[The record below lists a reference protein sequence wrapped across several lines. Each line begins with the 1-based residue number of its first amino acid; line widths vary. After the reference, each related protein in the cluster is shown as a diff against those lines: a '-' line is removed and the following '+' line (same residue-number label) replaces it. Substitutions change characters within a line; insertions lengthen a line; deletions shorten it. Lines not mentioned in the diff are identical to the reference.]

1 MDLEVSLR
9 NEGDGPRSKRAQI
22 IRAAVEH
29 FGEFGYAETKWSTI
43 AKQVGIGQTGLYHYF
58 ESKTHCLLAVLRIV
72 MERSHANMTLA
83 QEETEDA
90 HSALRLYLKKTF
102 EISEFEQLQ
111 LRILQEN
118 LSILSSP
125 RTKSK
130 VEEKERR
137 IIRQLVRSLET
148 RMSELLHQ
156 AMETGLI
163 PQRDPKLLARVVLG
177 TVTSVWR
184 WYRVG
189 GIYKV
194 DEAGDFVT
202 EACCR
207 MISK

>member
-1 MDLEVSLR
+1 
-9 NEGDGPRSKRAQI
+9 
-22 IRAAVEH
+22 
-29 FGEFGYAETKWSTI
+29 
-43 AKQVGIGQTGLYHYF
+43 
-58 ESKTHCLLAVLRIV
+58 
-72 MERSHANMTLA
+72 
-83 QEETEDA
+83 
-90 HSALRLYLKKTF
+90 
-102 EISEFEQLQ
+102 
-111 LRILQEN
+111 
-118 LSILSSP
+118 
-125 RTKSK
+125 
-130 VEEKERR
+130 
-137 IIRQLVRSLET
+137 RSLET